1 MMHDVSIAGA
11 LLTGISLKRQS
22 MRLME
27 DDELFLEAEKSMR
40 LREDGKGMKCF
51 ETEQAV

>member
-11 LLTGISLKRQS
+11 LSTGISSKRQS

-27 DDELFLEAEKSMR
+27 DELFLEAEESMR
-40 LREDGKGMKCF
+40 LTRWQGNELF
-51 ETEQAV
+51 